1 MPVHINSLSRR
12 DFLASSTA
20 AVLGSLTSLSGRADD
35 SSRDPDRWVL
45 LADTHIAANRELIH
59 RGTTMAK
66 NFARVVEEISEL
78 KPRPAGIVIDGDCA
92 FGKGEPGDYATFG
105 ELLKPVVGS
114 GTPVHLTLG
123 NHDHRE
129 NTRTGM
135 KAHLPE
141 KHILESKQVS
151 VVTSRRANW
160 FLLDTLDAVNST
172 PGKIGDEQLAWLA
185 KALDE
190 HADRPALIALHHNP
204 VFQRDQATR
213 ALVDTEE
220 LFAVLKPRRH
230 VKAVFFG
237 HSHHWSL
244 SKHDGIHLV
253 NLPPV
258 AYVFIAGDP
267 NGWMD
272 LQLADTGATLRFH
285 ALDPSHSSHDRVNTL
300 EWRS

>member
-1 MPVHINSLSRR
+1 MPIHINSLTRR

-20 AVLGSLTSLSGRADD
+20 AVLGSLGSSFSWGDETGRDE
-35 SSRDPDRWVL
+35 DRWVL
-45 LADTHIAANRELIH
+45 LADTHVAADHEQQH
-59 RGTTMAK
+59 RGVTMAK
-66 NFARVVEEISEL
+66 NLAQVVEQVAGL
-78 KPRPAGIVIDGDCA
+78 KPGPAGIVIDGDCA
-92 FGKGEPGDYATFG
+92 FGKGESGDYTTFG
-105 ELLKPVVGS
+105 DLMQPVVRM

-129 NTRTGM
+129 NIRTGM

-141 KHILESKQVS
+141 RHILESKQVS

-160 FLLDTLDAVNST
+160 FLLDTLDAVNAT

-185 KALDE
+185 RVLDD
-190 HADRPALIALHHNP
+190 HADHPALIAMHHNP

-230 VKAVFFG
+230 VKVVFFG

-253 NLPPV
+253 NLPPT
-258 AYVFIAGDP
+258 AYVFISSDP
-267 NGWMD
+267 NGWIDM
-272 LQLADTGATLRFH
+272 QLADAGATLRFH
-285 ALDPSHSSHDRVNTL
+285 ALDTAHTAHGHVAELT
-300 EWRS
+300 WRR